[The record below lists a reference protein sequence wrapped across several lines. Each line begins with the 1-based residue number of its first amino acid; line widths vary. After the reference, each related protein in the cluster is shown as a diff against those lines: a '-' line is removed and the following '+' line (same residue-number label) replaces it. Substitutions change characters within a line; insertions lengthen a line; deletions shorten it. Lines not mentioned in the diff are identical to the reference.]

1 MKGNK
6 KLIEALNER
15 LAEEL
20 AAINQYFL
28 HAEMCEDW
36 GYSVLHMAIKERSI
50 QEMRHAERL
59 IERIL
64 FLNGQPNLSKIG
76 PLSIGKKVDEMH
88 AKDWDAEDD
97 AIKKYNETIKLAAE
111 VGDNGTKTM
120 LEEILRDE
128 ELHIDW
134 LEEQQ
139 DQIEQMGI
147 QIYLAEQR
155 RAVA

>member
-6 KLIEALNER
+6 KLIEALNDR
-15 LAEEL
+15 LSEEL

-36 GYSVLHMAIKERSI
+36 GYGVLHTLIKERSI

-64 FLNGQPNLSKIG
+64 FLNGRPNMSTIG
-76 PLSIGKKVDEMH
+76 PLSIGKKVEEMH
-88 AKDWDAEDD
+88 AKDWAAEDD
-97 AIKKYNETIKLAAE
+97 AIKKYNETIKLATE

-155 RAVA
+155 GAAA

>member
-6 KLIEALNER
+6 KLIDALNDR

-20 AAINQYFL
+20 GAINQYFV
-28 HAEMCEDW
+28 HGEMCEDW
-36 GYSVLHMAIKERSI
+36 GYSQLHELIKQRSI
-50 QEMRHAERL
+50 QEMKHAEKL

-64 FLNGQPNLSKIG
+64 FLEGRPIISNLG
-76 PLSIGKKVDEMH
+76 PISIGKKIEEMH
-88 AKDWDAEDD
+88 QKDWDAEDD
-97 AIKKYNETIKLAAE
+97 AIKKYNDTIRLAVE

-120 LEEILRDE
+120 LEEILKDE
-128 ELHIDW
+128 EDHIDW

-147 QIYLAEQR
+147 QCYLAEQIR
-155 RAVA
+155 

>member
-6 KLIEALNER
+6 KLIDALNDR

-20 AAINQYFL
+20 GAINQYFV

-36 GYSVLHMAIKERSI
+36 GYESLKSVIKERSI
-50 QEMRHAERL
+50 AEMKHAEKL

-64 FLNGQPNLSKIG
+64 FLEGQPIVSKLG
-76 PLSIGKKVDEMH
+76 PITIGKDVPEMH
-88 AKDWDAEDD
+88 GKDWNAEED
-97 AIKKYNETIKLAAE
+97 AIKGYNETIKLAAE
-111 VGDNGTKTM
+111 IGDNGTKVI
-120 LEEILRDE
+120 LEGILKE
-128 ELHIDW
+128 EEDHIDW

-147 QIYLAEQR
+147 QCYLSEQIG
-155 RAVA
+155 

>member
-6 KLIEALNER
+6 KLIEALNDR

-20 AAINQYFL
+20 GAINQYFI

-36 GYSVLHMAIKERSI
+36 GYGSLHKEIKQRSI
-50 QEMRHAERL
+50 QEMKHAEKL

-64 FLNGQPNLSKIG
+64 FLDGRPIISKLG
-76 PLSIGKKVDEMH
+76 PISIGKKVEEMH
-88 AKDWDAEDD
+88 QKDWNAEDD
-97 AIKKYNETIKLAAE
+97 AIKKYNETIRLAAE

-120 LEEILRDE
+120 LEEILQDE
-128 ELHIDW
+128 ESHIDW

-147 QIYLAEQR
+147 QFYLSEK
-155 RAVA
+155 VD

>member
-6 KLIEALNER
+6 KLLEALNER

-20 AAINQYFL
+20 AAINQYFV

-36 GYSVLHMAIKERSI
+36 GYSALQSAIKQRSI
-50 QEMRHAERL
+50 QEMKHAEKL

-64 FLNGQPNLSKIG
+64 FLDGQPIISKLG
-76 PLSIGKKVDEMH
+76 PISIGKKVEEMH
-88 AKDWDAEDD
+88 QKDLNAEAD
-97 AIKKYNETIKLAAE
+97 AIKKYNETIRLAAD
-111 VGDNGTKTM
+111 VADNGTKIM
-120 LEEILRDE
+120 LEEILKDE
-128 ELHIDW
+128 ESHIDW

-147 QIYLAEQR
+147 QCYLAEKMS
-155 RAVA
+155 